1 MKKIGIL
8 LFVIVFISSCVEVKF
23 EEAQPQGVKALESI
37 PNNFQG
43 TYLLG
48 DSDTVQISSNSFQFS
63 KPLGGKKEA
72 YELSNIFILK
82 KWQNTYFVNLKEE
95 DAKYW
100 SVFFIKKNKE
110 HKLMIGFL
118 GYSDSDT
125 TSIQRLGEITQL
137 KSYPK
142 GGEEDDG
149 YVINPSKK
157 ELKQILKEI
166 PLEELGKLIKIED

>member
-1 MKKIGIL
+1 
-8 LFVIVFISSCVEVKF
+8 
-23 EEAQPQGVKALESI
+23 
-37 PNNFQG
+37 
-43 TYLLG
+43 
-48 DSDTVQISSNSFQFS
+48 
-63 KPLGGKKEA
+63 
-72 YELSNIFILK
+72 
-82 KWQNTYFVNLKEE
+82 
-95 DAKYW
+95 
-100 SVFFIKKNKE
+100 
-110 HKLMIGFL
+110 MIGFL

-157 ELKQILKEI
+157 ELKQILKEV